1 MKFVIFTDLD
11 GTLLDPKTYS
21 FEKALPALEMI
32 RKTKTPLIFCTSK
45 TRAETEF
52 YRRKTGNEHPF
63 IVENGGAI
71 FIHMNYFP
79 FGFEHDQTDGEYFVI
94 KLGTEYEK
102 LRKVLETIKN
112 RGIRIVG
119 FGDMDPKEIS
129 EHCDLP
135 LEQAELAKQRE
146 YDEAFKPVNEEE
158 EKEVARI
165 IEQSGLNFVKGGT
178 CFHITGK
185 NDKGKAV
192 RILADLYRK
201 KYNKIITCG
210 LGDSEN
216 DFEMLEFADKAYLIQ
231 KPDGSFAS
239 EKFGKAEGAG
249 PEGWNRAILELFKFI
264 QKKL

>member
-11 GTLLDPKTYS
+11 GTLLDPRTYS
-21 FEKALPALEMI
+21 FEKALPALELVK
-32 RKTKTPLIFCTSK
+32 KTGTPLVFCTSK
-45 TRAETEF
+45 TRAETEL
-52 YRRKTGNEHPF
+52 YRKKLGNKDPF

-71 FIHMNYFP
+71 FIPKGYFP
-79 FGFEHDQTDGEYFVI
+79 FRFEHGQTDGGYSVI
-94 KLGTEYEK
+94 KLGTEYGK
-102 LRKVLETIKN
+102 LRKVLEKIKN

-119 FGDMDPKEIS
+119 FGDMGPKEIS
-129 EHCDLP
+129 EHCSLP

-165 IEQSGLNFVKGGT
+165 IKQSGLNLVKGGSY
-178 CFHITGK
+178 FHITGK

-192 RILADLYRK
+192 RILAGLYRR
-201 KYNKIITCG
+201 KYKKIITCG

-216 DFEMLEFADKAYLIQ
+216 DFGMLKTVDQAYLIQ

-239 EKFGKAEGAG
+239 EKFGKAEGIG
-249 PEGWNRAILELFKFI
+249 PEGWNRAVFSLFK
-264 QKKL
+264 